1 MSEPVLFEVVI
12 AAPADTVWRAL
23 RDRTEIR
30 RWFGWDY
37 DGIDDEIEMIFFGDT
52 QVDDAAR
59 TLDFGPAGRLALAA
73 QGDRTIVR
81 LVRAAPTGQDS
92 WDGIYDDINEGWLT
106 FMQQLRFMVERHPN
120 EDREA
125 LHIPLTGEPWFET
138 ENQVG
143 VINDGRL
150 IIRTPER
157 VIMTRYGSD

>member
-37 DGIDDEIEMIFFGDT
+37 DGLDDEIDMIFFGET
-52 QVDDAAR
+52 EVDDGAR
-59 TLDFGPAGRLALAA
+59 TLGFGPAGRLALE
-73 QGDRTIVR
+73 DRGGETVVR
-81 LVRAAPTGQDS
+81 VVRAAPAGSES

-106 FMQQLRFMVERHPN
+106 FIQQLRFMLERHPG
-120 EDREA
+120 EDRESV
-125 LHIPLTGEPWFET
+125 HIPLTGEPFFES
-138 ENQVG
+138 ENQTG
-143 VINDGRL
+143 VINEGRL

-157 VIMTRYGSD
+157 VIASRYGA

>member
-37 DGIDDEIEMIFFGDT
+37 DGIDDEIDMIFFGDT

-59 TLDFGPAGRLALAA
+59 TLDFGPAGRLGLED
-73 QGDRTIVR
+73 QSERTIVR
-81 LVRAAPTGQDS
+81 LVRAAPTGQDT

-106 FMQQLRFMVERHPN
+106 FMQQLRFMLERHPSQ
-120 EDREA
+120 DREA

-157 VIMTRYGSD
+157 VIMSRYDGA

>member
-23 RDRTEIR
+23 RDRTALR

-37 DGIDDEIEMIFFGDT
+37 EGIDDEIEMIFFGDAG
-52 QVDDAAR
+52 VDDNAR
-59 TLDFGPAGRLALAA
+59 TIDFGPYGRLALGE
-73 QGDRTIVR
+73 QGDRTVVR
-81 LVRAAPTGQDS
+81 FVRAAPAGQDS
-92 WDGIYDDINEGWLT
+92 WDGIYDDVNEGWLT
-106 FMQQLRFMVERHPN
+106 FTQQLRFMLERHPN
-120 EDREA
+120 ADRETV
-125 LHIPLTGEPWFET
+125 HIPLTGDPWFAT

-157 VIMTRYGSD
+157 VIMSRYD

>member
-23 RDRTEIR
+23 RDRSEVR

-37 DGIDDEIEMIFFGDT
+37 DGIDDEIEMIFFGDAA
-52 QVDDAAR
+52 VDD
-59 TLDFGPAGRLALAA
+59 D
-73 QGDRTIVR
+73 V
-81 LVRAAPTGQDS
+81 
-92 WDGIYDDINEGWLT
+92 NEGWLT
-106 FMQQLRFMVERHPN
+106 FTQQLRFMLERHPGA
-120 EDREA
+120 DRETV
-125 LHIPLTGEPWFET
+125 HIPLTGDPWFET

-157 VIMTRYGSD
+157 VIMSRYD

>member
-1 MSEPVLFEVVI
+1 MSEPVLFDVVI

-37 DGIDDEIEMIFFGDT
+37 DGIDDEI
-52 QVDDAAR
+52 
-59 TLDFGPAGRLALAA
+59 
-73 QGDRTIVR
+73 
-81 LVRAAPTGQDS
+81 
-92 WDGIYDDINEGWLT
+92 DINEGWLT
-106 FMQQLRFMVERHPN
+106 FMQQLRFMLERHPGQ
-120 EDREA
+120 DREA

-150 IIRTPER
+150 IIRTRER
-157 VIMTRYGSD
+157 VIVSRYNSA